1 MAARPGGRPVAKRI
15 KVALALLA
23 VLLAV
28 DLTRAPESQLSARL
42 LLGGIHLYR
51 ATLSPLM
58 PYLGV
63 TCRFEPSCSRYGEV
77 SVRQYG
83 AARGTWRTLARLA
96 RCGPWTPMG
105 TVDPP

>member
-1 MAARPGGRPVAKRI
+1 VAKRVKI
-15 KVALALLA
+15 ALALLA
-23 VLLAV
+23 LLLVV
-28 DLTRAPESQLSARL
+28 DLTRDPESQVSARL
-42 LLGGIHLYR
+42 LLGGIQLYR

-77 SVRQYG
+77 SIQRYG
-83 AARGTWRTLARLA
+83 AVEGTWRTLARLA

-105 TVDPP
+105 TPDPP